1 MKKIVKIFTLIIGIL
16 VLSAVLSLSI
26 YFSVSI
32 IKFSN
37 LTLDLDSIKT
47 SAISIPVL
55 DSENNQIK
63 DENTFKQDY
72 ISLRELPPYTYEA
85 FISIEDKNFYNHNGI
100 SPKRIV
106 GATLKNLKNRG
117 FYEGASTISQQ
128 LIKNTHLSAQKTITR
143 KLKEIVLTKKLEKT
157 ASKNEI
163 LENYLNVIYF
173 GNNCYGISSA
183 TNYYFSKECK
193 DLTLDE
199 SATLAGMIKAPNKYS
214 PLKNIELCK
223 KRRNIVL
230 KEMLKDGK
238 ITEEQYENASR
249 KEINLNLSTNTKNK
263 LNSYSEMAIDEAQR
277 LLHLPAKQIAL
288 AGYKI
293 HTYQVRNEQEKL
305 EKALLETFL
314 KNDYASI
321 VIDSHKHGVTAFVG
335 NGNFKILETK
345 RQPGSCIKPIFVYA
359 PAINEDIITPET
371 QILDEKIKISEYE
384 PENINKKFNG
394 YISVKES
401 VAKSINIPAVKV
413 LSYISIDKA
422 KNYATKMG
430 IAFDQK
436 DDSYALALGGMTYG
450 VSLKTLSDAYSTFAN
465 NGKFAPSQ
473 FVSFIT
479 DKDGNVIYKHLPI
492 ETQVLRNDT
501 CYLMTDILKYTAK
514 SGTAKKL
521 AQLNI
526 EIASKTGTVG
536 KPNSK
541 QNLDAWNISYTP
553 SKVCGVWTGNLD
565 NSPIDIA
572 GGNEPTTVVKKFFT
586 GAKNETFEKP
596 NEIVYRD
603 IDTIDLYEN
612 HKLTLANKDTPQR
625 FKKSVMF
632 SVFNLPNESE
642 NFLSLPQI
650 NSKSFVKDG
659 KNYIKLETKN
669 YIIYQLYNKQ
679 NKLIKTLSESDGEK
693 EVLIED
699 DFVKIKAKY
708 IDAKNYNEK
717 EINF

>member
-1 MKKIVKIFTLIIGIL
+1 MKKIVKIFTLIVGIL

-55 DSENNQIK
+55 DSENNQIN

-157 ASKNEI
+157 ASKSEI

-293 HTYQVRNEQEKL
+293 HTYQVKSEQEKL
-305 EKALLETFL
+305 EKALLETFS

-345 RQPGSCIKPIFVYA
+345 RQPGSCIKPILVYA

-650 NSKSFVKDG
+650 NSKSFVKNG